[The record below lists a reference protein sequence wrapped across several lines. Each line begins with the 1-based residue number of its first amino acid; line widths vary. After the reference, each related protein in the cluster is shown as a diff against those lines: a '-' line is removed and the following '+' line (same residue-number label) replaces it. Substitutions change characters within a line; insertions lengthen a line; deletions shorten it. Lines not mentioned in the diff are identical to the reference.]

1 MSFSNTFDPVPSNGL
16 KSGTSVSNRE
26 DLLDVLTILAPE
38 ETPVLSSASKSK
50 ANSTFVEWTVDKLED
65 PQTAGIAEGADV
77 NQFTDKFA
85 SRARLGNFVQK
96 FRRDYL
102 VSDLQE
108 AVDSV
113 GPAKVAQAEA
123 KAIRE
128 LKRDIEATLCSNN
141 DRSAENG
148 AGTPYK
154 MRGLSKWISTSPGD
168 DVPSDYSTDSAAIHA
183 TGNNPL
189 TETAFNEIVT
199 EIFKKTGNVNNLTL
213 FADTGLRRHISD
225 FARFGEAGISSTTVT
240 GSTRQVNMQ
249 SGQAEIKLGV
259 DLYQSDHGIV
269 SIVNGNPECMTNA
282 ITGAEEGEAGLLLN
296 PEMYGVA
303 ELIPMGSTR
312 LPNMGGGE
320 RGFVDCALTV
330 LMKHPQ
336 AHGKIDSYDA

>member
-50 ANSTFVEWTVDKLED
+50 ANSTFVEWTVDKLEA

-141 DRSAENG
+141 QRSAENG

-154 MRGLSKWISTSPGD
+154 MRGLSRWISTSPGD
-168 DVPSDYSTDSAAIHA
+168 DVPSDYRTDTAAIA
-183 TGNNPL
+183 ETGDGTL
-189 TETAFNEIVT
+189 TETDFNAIVT

-225 FARFGEAGISSTTVT
+225 FARLAVGTGAETTSMRQINMANGEAS
-240 GSTRQVNMQ
+240 
-249 SGQAEIKLGV
+249 IKLGV
-259 DLYQSDHGIV
+259 DLYQSDHGII
-269 SIVNGNPECMTNA
+269 SIVNGNPECMKA
-282 ITGAEEGEAGLLLN
+282 SITGAESDGEAGLLLN

>member
-1 MSFSNTFDPVPSNGL
+1 MAFSSTFDPTPSATTVQGA
-16 KSGTSVSNRE
+16 SVSNRE

-38 ETPVLSSASKSK
+38 ETPVLSSAAKSK
-50 ANSTFVEWTVDKLED
+50 ANSTFVEWTVDSLAA
-65 PQTAGIAEGADV
+65 PVTTGISEGQDV
-77 NQFTDKFA
+77 TSFTDKFA

-128 LKRDIEATLCSNN
+128 LKRDIEATLCSEN

-148 AGTPYK
+148 SNQAYAL
-154 MRGLSKWISTSPGD
+154 RGLGKWLDDSPGD
-168 DVPSDYSTDSAAIHA
+168 DVPSAFRTSGDALHDQ
-183 TGNNPL
+183 GEGDL
-189 TETAFNEIVT
+189 TETAFNGIIT
-199 EIFKKTGNVNNLTL
+199 EIFKKTGSTNNLTL

-225 FARFGEAGISSTTVT
+225 FARFGNEGSSGATDQAG
-240 GSTRQVNMQ
+240 TRRVSLANGDT
-249 SGQAEIKLGV
+249 SIKMSV

-269 SIVNGNPECMTNA
+269 SIVNANPDCMPTIGSA
-282 ITGAEEGEAGLLLN
+282 TTADSGGYLLN
-296 PEMYGVA
+296 PEYYGVA

-312 LPNMGGGE
+312 LPNLGGGE
-320 RGFVDCALTV
+320 RGFVDCALTL
-330 LMKHPQ
+330 LMMHPQ
-336 AHGKIDSYDA
+336 AHGKIEDVD